1 MISDFPR
8 ISGRLNRP
16 PDGRLGS
23 KLDFSGSMFMIMF
36 AERKVKVSRNSLKC
50 HVFKSLSNFSVLFTQ
65 AGFSIKAKRT

>member
-8 ISGRLNRP
+8 TSERPNRL

-23 KLDFSGSMFMIMF
+23 KLDFSGSMFVIMI

-65 AGFSIKAKRT
+65 AGFSIKAKMM